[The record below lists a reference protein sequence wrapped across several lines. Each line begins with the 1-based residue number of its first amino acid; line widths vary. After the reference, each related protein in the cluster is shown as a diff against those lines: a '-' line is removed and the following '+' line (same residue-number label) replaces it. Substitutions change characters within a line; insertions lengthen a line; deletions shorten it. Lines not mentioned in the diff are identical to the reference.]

1 MLTKKIKTR
10 FTFLL
15 LIILISVSLLSF
27 IYFKLKQN
35 ILYFKT
41 PTDIFLSNS
50 LDKNTLIRVGGMV
63 KKDSIEQN
71 NDEIKFVLTDF
82 KKDLIVV
89 YVGAVPNLFSEQSGA
104 VVEGKLNDKRYL
116 IANRILAKHDENYM
130 PPEVTEALRQSG
142 KLDQIMGA
150 KNK

>member
-10 FTFLL
+10 FIFLL
-15 LIILISVSLLSF
+15 LIVLISIALLTL

-50 LDKNTLIRVGGMV
+50 VDNNTLIRVGGMV

-71 NDEIKFVLTDF
+71 DREIKFILTDF
-82 KKDLIVV
+82 KKELIVV

-130 PPEVTEALRQSG
+130 PPKMKKILE
-142 KLDQIMGA
+142 
-150 KNK
+150 KNVK